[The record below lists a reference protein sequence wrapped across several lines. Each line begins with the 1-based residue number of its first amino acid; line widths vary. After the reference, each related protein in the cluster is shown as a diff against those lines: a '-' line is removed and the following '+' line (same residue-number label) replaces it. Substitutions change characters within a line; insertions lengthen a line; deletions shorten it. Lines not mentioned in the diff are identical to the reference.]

1 MLNSGN
7 GDTSAIS
14 EPASQISFD
23 NNDTINYEEQLQ
35 KQKDLEACFGFKVCL
50 FFFLSRFTV
59 IPMLFDICIIGNNCI
74 VMMSWL
80 AIIID

>member
-35 KQKDLEACFGFKVCL
+35 KQKDLEACFGFKVC
-50 FFFLSRFTV
+50 FLSGYN
-59 IPMLFDICIIGNNCI
+59 IPSIFFN
-74 VMMSWL
+74 
-80 AIIID
+80 

>member
-50 FFFLSRFTV
+50 FF
-59 IPMLFDICIIGNNCI
+59 
-74 VMMSWL
+74 WL
-80 AIIID
+80 

>member
-50 FFFLSRFTV
+50 FFFAF
-59 IPMLFDICIIGNNCI
+59 IISNFHLHFVFLG
-74 VMMSWL
+74 VFFRKVS
-80 AIIID
+80 